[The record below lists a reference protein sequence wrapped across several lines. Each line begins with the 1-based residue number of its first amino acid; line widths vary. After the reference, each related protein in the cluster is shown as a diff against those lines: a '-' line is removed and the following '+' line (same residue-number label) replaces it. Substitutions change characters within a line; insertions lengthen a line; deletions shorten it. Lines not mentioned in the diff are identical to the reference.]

1 MKSSGYPKNN
11 SFEKLKILTEEVYK
25 NNILNKYLTKSN
37 NIILYN
43 NIKTN
48 ANIYKIINLQMN
60 I

>member
-43 NIKTN
+43 NKTN
-48 ANIYKIINLQMN
+48 ATIYKIINLQMN